1 MERATYLPARK
12 TDFERGIIR
21 GFHNVFP
28 GVEVNGCDTHFKRAL
43 RRKLTSTEIGLGSL
57 YSNNSE
63 FQTLVRYIWALSLVP
78 SDHIIPVW
86 ENFIH
91 DRYNELKSEFEDD
104 TEAVEDWLGYFE
116 RTYVGGLNFRTGVRR
131 APTFAHSLWNKFET
145 VLHDDELTSNAAE
158 GFNNALA
165 LSLPRNCSI
174 WTLMQQ
180 LRTEENVNIRK
191 VMDAAL
197 GPQNNSSTNPNTSRN
212 CFRKQRRE
220 ELKSI
225 VNNFANVSI
234 KVYMA
239 SLVDFFNE

>member
-12 TDFERGIIR
+12 TDVERGIIR

-78 SDHIIPVW
+78 SDQIIPVW

-91 DRYNELKSEFEDD
+91 DRYNELKPEFEDD

-145 VLHDDELTSNAAE
+145 VLHDDELTSNA
-158 GFNNALA
+158 GQRALIM
-165 LSLPRNCSI
+165 LWPCPCPE
-174 WTLMQQ
+174 T
-180 LRTEENVNIRK
+180 VPF
-191 VMDAAL
+191 
-197 GPQNNSSTNPNTSRN
+197 GPSCNS
-212 CFRKQRRE
+212 
-220 ELKSI
+220 
-225 VNNFANVSI
+225 
-234 KVYMA
+234 
-239 SLVDFFNE
+239 